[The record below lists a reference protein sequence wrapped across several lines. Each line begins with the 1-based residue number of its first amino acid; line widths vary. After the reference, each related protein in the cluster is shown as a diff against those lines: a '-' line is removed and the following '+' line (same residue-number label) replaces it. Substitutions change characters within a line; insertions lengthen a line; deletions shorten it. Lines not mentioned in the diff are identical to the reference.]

1 MVRRRKTV
9 LTSGVFDIL
18 HPGHLYL
25 LRYASKLKGR
35 EGRLVVVIA
44 RDETVKKR
52 KGRQPVFP
60 ERHRLE
66 LVRSLRYVDE
76 AVLGYQPFS
85 FKRIMDR
92 FRPDVIVFGYD
103 QDGLRRE
110 FERQAR
116 EEGWRV
122 SIVKA
127 PKMPRSKLN
136 STSEVLGK
144 ILRIF
149 SNRSDGLGGVR
160 ASALRRSSRS

>member
-1 MVRRRKTV
+1 MRRRKTV

-35 EGRLVVVIA
+35 RGRLVVVIA
-44 RDETVKKR
+44 RDETVKRRKR
-52 KGRQPVFP
+52 RPPIFP
-60 ERHRLE
+60 ARHRLE

-85 FKRIMDR
+85 FKRVMDR

-103 QDGLRRE
+103 QDRLRRE
-110 FERQAR
+110 FEEQAL

-122 SIVKA
+122 RIVNA
-127 PKMPRSKLN
+127 PKMPRSKIN

-149 SNRSDGLGGVR
+149 SNRTEGRGSVR